1 MSEHPDAPLQQEQIP
16 TGSPT
21 EAEQEEQQSAGQLIL
36 SNADR
41 PTQLYI
47 LPVHSRPFM
56 PAQLMPLSLPAEYW
70 AETLE
75 RVMKTPHQMVSLF
88 FVDNFEAGESLSQH
102 QLPKTGTLTR
112 IHKVQRDDDRI
123 RFFVEGVTR
132 VRIKGLLQNKAP
144 FLAEVEYPEAPEENA
159 DELRAWALTVISAIK
174 ELLPINPLYGEEVKQ
189 YISRFSPNDP
199 GPLTDFAAAI
209 TTADG
214 NSLQGI
220 LDCVPLI
227 KRMDRTLSLLKREI
241 EVAQM
246 HSQISQAVNERVDKH
261 QRDFFLREQ
270 LKVIQKELG
279 ISKDDKT
286 ADLDRYQEM
295 LQGKTLSPQAEE
307 KINEELNKLSVLEP
321 GSPEYG
327 VTRNW
332 LDWACSLPWGIQGK
346 DRLDIKRARQ
356 ILDKEHAGLEDVKSR
371 ILEFLAVAKF
381 KGEIKGALLLLVG
394 PPGVGKTSIGR
405 SIAETLNRPFY
416 RFSLG
421 GMRDEAEIKGHTR
434 TYIGA
439 LPGKLVQ
446 ALKEVKQM
454 NPVIMLDEIDKLGH
468 SHQGDPAS
476 ALLETLDPEQ
486 NHNFLDHYL
495 DLRLDLSQVLFVATA
510 NTLDGIPAPLLDR
523 MEVIRLSGYLAE
535 EKMAIASKHLWPKL
549 LKQHGA
555 KSSQIRLSKAAL
567 KEVIQGYARESGVRN
582 LEKKLS
588 TLMRNA
594 IVQLTSE
601 GLEQIT
607 ISKAQAQEWLGSALF
622 RPQKPQQGIGI
633 VNGLAWT
640 SMGGTSLGI
649 EAALVHQQQAG
660 LKLTGQLGDVMQE
673 SAQIA
678 LNFLRAQAAD
688 FGLDAELLNKAF
700 IHLHVPEGATPKD
713 GPSAGITMASALLS
727 LLSKQPLKANLA
739 MTGELTLTGQ
749 VLPVGGIREKIVA
762 AKRIGIEQIILPKAN
777 EQDFAELPDYVKEG
791 VEVFFAEQFAQVA
804 KRLF

>member
-1 MSEHPDAPLQQEQIP
+1 MSEHDDPLQSDHALADEP
-16 TGSPT
+16 AAS
-21 EAEQEEQQSAGQLIL
+21 GQLIV
-36 SNADR
+36 SNAER

-56 PAQLMPLSLPAEYW
+56 PAQLMPLSLPAEHW
-70 AETLE
+70 ADTLT
-75 RVMKTPHQMVSLF
+75 RVSQTPHQMVSLF
-88 FVDNFEAGESLSQH
+88 FVDDFEAGDQLSPN
-102 QLPKTGTLTR
+102 QLPSTGTLAR
-112 IHKVQRDDDRI
+112 IHKVQQDDDRI

-132 VRIKGLLQNKAP
+132 VRIKGLISNEAP
-144 FLAEVEYPEAPEENA
+144 FLAEVEYPEAPEEPE

-174 ELLPINPLYGEEVKQ
+174 ELLPINPLYSEEVKQ

-214 NSLQGI
+214 QSLQQV
-220 LDCVPLI
+220 LDCVALI
-227 KRMDRTLSLLKREI
+227 KRMDKTLALLKREI

-246 HSQISQAVNERVDKH
+246 HSEISRAVNERVDKH
-261 QRDFFLREQ
+261 QREFFLREQ

-286 ADLDRYQEM
+286 ADLDRYQE
-295 LQGKTLSPQAEE
+295 LLRGKTLSPQADE
-307 KINEELNKLSVLEP
+307 KIQEELNKLSVLEQ

-332 LDWACSLPWGIQGK
+332 LDWACSLPWGIMGK
-346 DRLDIKRARQ
+346 DRLDLKRARSV
-356 ILDKEHAGLEDVKSR
+356 LDKEHAGLEDVKER

-381 KGEIKGALLLLVG
+381 KGEVKGALLLLVG

-405 SIAETLNRPFY
+405 SIADTLNRPFY

-421 GMRDEAEIKGHTR
+421 GMRDEAEIKGHRR

-486 NHNFLDHYL
+486 NHHFLDHYL
-495 DLRLDLSQVLFVATA
+495 DLRLDLSQVLFIATA

-523 MEVIRLSGYLAE
+523 MEIIRLSGYLAE

-567 KEVIQGYARESGVRN
+567 KEVIHGYARESGVRN

-588 TLMRNA
+588 TLMRKA
-594 IVQLTSE
+594 IVELSTKDI
-601 GLEQIT
+601 EQVN

-622 RPQKPQQGIGI
+622 RPQKPQSGLGVI
-633 VNGLAWT
+633 NGLAWT
-640 SMGGTSLGI
+640 SMGGTSLAI
-649 EAALVHQQQAG
+649 EAALVHHQQAG

-678 LNFLRAQAAD
+678 LNYLRANAPLFA
-688 FGLDAELLNKAF
+688 LDQEQLNKAF

-727 LLSKQPLKANLA
+727 LFKSQAPKANLA

-749 VLPVGGIREKIVA
+749 VLPVGGIREKVVA

-777 EQDFAELPDYVKEG
+777 EQDFAELPDYVKDG
-791 VEVFFAEQFAQVA
+791 MTVFFADDFSQVA